1 MCLDAL
7 EGILHLVL
15 IITMWNPK
23 LWIECISIIELYH
36 TLAYCIYFTG
46 IQLPKMNWGHLL
58 QKNSQTWHRTI
69 SIFVGIHLLNV
80 EINGHIFPS
89 GDIKAQVKMHWQLFS
104 FSEPKA
110 RAFLIKFC
118 LLSSP
123 SKTFNILIFS
133 RTTGPISTKL
143 GTKHSWVKGFQI
155 HMFKWRVAHFS
166 NWG

>member
-36 TLAYCIYFTG
+36 TLAYCIYFKG
-46 IQLPKMNWGHLL
+46 IQLPKINWGHLL
-58 QKNSQTWHRTI
+58 QKKSQTWHRTI

-89 GDIKAQVKMHWQLFS
+89 GDIKAHVEMHWQLFS

-110 RAFLIKFC
+110 RVSFSDQI
-118 LLSSP
+118 LSVV
-123 SKTFNILIFS
+123 IA
-133 RTTGPISTKL
+133 
-143 GTKHSWVKGFQI
+143 VKNFQ
-155 HMFKWRVAHFS
+155 HFHLF
-166 NWG
+166 